1 MQGLVLGMGKEGAGA
16 VEGLGVKEGEVVVSG
31 GIEGVEE
38 VEEEKEGLV
47 EVEEGET
54 ERTGLGI

>member
-1 MQGLVLGMGKEGAGA
+1 MRGLVLGMGKEGAGV
-16 VEGLGVKEGEVVVSG
+16 VEGLGGKEGEVVVSG